1 MGSRPS
7 APVTYRPTPT
17 APTIYQSVIPE
28 ADFQNLSGYID
39 DLKEQRAKK
48 KKETED
54 LGFGDAAMRERQKSY
69 LQQEQDAYK
78 KSLPKNPITP
88 GGGPSTG
95 AQGFKP

>member
-1 MGSRPS
+1 MGSRP
-7 APVTYRPTPT
+7 PQQVIYRPSPT
-17 APTIYQSVIPE
+17 ASTVYQSVIPE

-48 KKETED
+48 KKERED